1 MLHMNSKIT
10 KLYMLGA
17 MLLLTFTTLVSCEDA
32 NDWKTD
38 SAYDRLF
45 MPSGLSISVGA
56 TEAELSW
63 KSTPGT
69 QYYIIELSTDSLYGL
84 KSDYSANS
92 QILGED
98 GSIKSSPYQIED
110 LSNSTKYFVRI
121 KGCADNVA
129 SSNWA
134 YLQNIFFETKSEN
147 ILNPITDAD
156 KGKDYI
162 TLTWQPGLAVTKVT
176 SQESIGT
183 TESGAPLYA
192 EPVVIDLTDEDK
204 ADGTITISGLKES
217 TAYLISIYNNTT
229 LRGSQLVMTDIG
241 MPEAEYTVT
250 LGPGE
255 TLTQELIDSWVDK
268 KNVLVVFTPGET
280 YDISGKEAEDG
291 TLSTLNIP
299 TDMSITLY
307 AEDEGERPVLN
318 IMKDI
323 VFKGTH
329 QFFRAYNLLFN
340 DSNSGYVIN
349 QESAMYV
356 TEFLFSNCEFNG
368 FTNSIIRFKGS
379 AAKTVGNIKFDRC
392 SFNNICTGSYALVHL
407 NSNAY
412 TASNIELNDCTLNG
426 VGNDVLRLTNALVT
440 TVSFNYCTLYNAI
453 GSGRYLVD
461 AGSSNSGPA
470 ITITNT
476 LFGKSTNAKGYR
488 GYAPTVNNSYVLTD
502 GVFAS
507 NAIKGI
513 TTYDADSDTV
523 FEDPAIGD
531 FTIIDT
537 NFPSGVGATRWY
549 PQ

>member
-1 MLHMNSKIT
+1 M
-10 KLYMLGA
+10 
-17 MLLLTFTTLVSCEDA
+17 LLTFTALVSCEDA
-32 NDWKTD
+32 NNWKTD
-38 SAYDRLF
+38 SAYNRLF
-45 MPSGLSISVGA
+45 MPSSLSISAGV

-69 QYYIIELSTDSLYGL
+69 QYYIIEISTDSLYGL
-84 KSDYSANS
+84 KSDYSTNS
-92 QILGED
+92 RILGED

-110 LSNSTKYFVRI
+110 LNNSTKYFVRL
-121 KGCADNVA
+121 KGCSDDTP

-134 YLQNIFFETKSEN
+134 YLPNISFETKSEN
-147 ILNPITDAD
+147 ILNPITDAN
-156 KGKDYI
+156 KGKDYV
-162 TLTWQPGLAVTKVT
+162 TLSWKPGLAVTHVT
-176 SQESIGT
+176 SEESIGT

-192 EPVVIDLTDEDK
+192 EPVVIELTAEDI
-204 ADGTITISGLKES
+204 ANGTITITDLKES
-217 TAYLISIYNNTT
+217 TAYLMSIYNNTT

-241 MPEAEYTVT
+241 IPDAEYTVT

-255 TLTQELIDSWVDK
+255 TLTQNLIDSWVDK
-268 KNVLVVFTPGET
+268 KNVLVIFTAGET
-280 YDISGKEAEDG
+280 YDIVGNEAADG

-307 AEDEGERPVLN
+307 AEEGGDKPVLN
-318 IMKDI
+318 VMKDI

-329 QFFRAYNLLFN
+329 QFFRAYNLSFN

-356 TEFLFSNCEFNG
+356 TEFMFSGCEFNG

-392 SFNNICTGSYALVHL
+392 SFNNICTTSYALVHL

-426 VGNDVLRLTNALVT
+426 VGNDVLRLTNASVT
-440 TVSFNYCTLYNAI
+440 TVAFNYCTLYNAI

-461 AGSSNSGPA
+461 AGASNSGPA
-470 ITITNT
+470 ITISNT

-507 NAIKGI
+507 NNIKGLI
-513 TTYDADSDTV
+513 TYDADSDAV
-523 FEDPAIGD
+523 FTDPANGD
-531 FTIIDT
+531 FTIKDPD
-537 NFPSGVGATRWY
+537 FPANVGATRWY

>member
-1 MLHMNSKIT
+1 MLYMNSKII
-10 KLYMLGA
+10 KLYLLGA
-17 MLLLTFTTLVSCEDA
+17 MTLLTSIALVSCVDA

-45 MPSGLSISVGA
+45 MPSALSVSAGI
-56 TEAELSW
+56 TEAELTW
-63 KSTPGT
+63 KSTSGT
-69 QYYIIELSTDSLYGL
+69 QYYIIELSTDTLFGL
-84 KSDYSANS
+84 NSDYTANS
-92 QILGED
+92 RVLGED
-98 GSIKSSPYQIED
+98 GSITKSPYELED
-110 LSNSTKYFVRI
+110 LNNSTKYFVRI
-121 KGCADNVA
+121 RGCADNVG

-134 YLQNIFFETKSEN
+134 YLTNIFFETKSEN
-147 ILNPITDAD
+147 ILNAIADDD

-162 TLTWQPGLAVTKVT
+162 TLSWEPGLAVTHVT

-183 TESGAPLYA
+183 TEDGAPLYA
-192 EPVVIDLTDEDK
+192 EAVVIELTAEDK
-204 ADGTITISGLKES
+204 ANGTVTVTGLKES
-217 TAYLISIYNNTT
+217 TGYLMSIYNNTT
-229 LRGSQLVMTDIG
+229 LRGSRLTTTAIA
-241 MPEAEYTVT
+241 MPDAEYTVT

-255 TLTQELIDSWVDK
+255 TLTQGLLDSWIDK
-268 KNVLVVFTPGET
+268 KNVMVVFSAGET
-280 YDISGKEAEDG
+280 YDIAGTESADG

-299 TDMSITLY
+299 ADMSITLY
-307 AEDEGERPVLN
+307 AEEGGNKPVLN
-318 IMKDI
+318 IKKDI

-329 QFFRAYNLLFN
+329 QFFRAYNVVFV

-356 TEFLFSNCEFNG
+356 SEFLFSGCEFNG

-392 SFNNICTGSYALVHL
+392 AFNNICTGSYALVHL
-407 NSNAY
+407 NSKDY
-412 TASNIELNDCTLNG
+412 TANNIELNDCTLNG
-426 VGNDVLRLTNALVT
+426 VGNDVLRLTNAVVT

-461 AGSSNSGPA
+461 AGASNSGPTIA
-470 ITITNT
+470 ITNT
-476 LFGKSTNAKGYR
+476 LFGKSSGAKGYR

-507 NAIKGI
+507 NTIKDL
-513 TTYDADSDTV
+513 TPYNADSDEV
-523 FEDPAIGD
+523 FADPAIGD
-531 FTIIDT
+531 FTIKDA